1 MKLFSLHATVG
12 ILIWLTSTQWAVASN
27 CPPPSHLL
35 SPQQTNRLVA
45 DVTVTGKTPSL
56 AEGQSD
62 SAVVTVNTVFAG
74 FAPRKIVIDSS
85 IGGFECGFSLAS
97 TPIGTR
103 IVVGVLQD
111 YASGR
116 YGGGW
121 VSDYAV
127 LVEEGDL
134 VEGYLVRPNCPGNN
148 TSCLYGSYQSMTLEE
163 FADVARSY
171 APDQYQA
178 KQALVV
184 GEDSDSLEIVLRDGI
199 TTTTSDI
206 ALEFF
211 TRPCSYVLP
220 RSLRSGAQE
229 RLIELSFSVI
239 DFSRL
244 DISPRPP
251 CNFSQPDIIPVGR
264 VYEPGEYELRLY
276 EEHDGQDGG
285 FFQPENIVGS
295 FDIAVTDRVFDFA
308 AETPTQG
315 SIQSGIGLIRGWACD
330 ARAISVQFDNLP
342 PIELPYGATRLDTLA
357 VCGDAN
363 NGYGAVFAWGS
374 LGEGPHRMQTVIDG
388 AVVSTIDFE
397 VKGLGEPF
405 VTGLSGEYELEQFP
419 RDGES
424 VVVRWS
430 EPDQNFIVVEKR
442 K

>member
-1 MKLFSLHATVG
+1 MNLFCCHATAGLLV
-12 ILIWLTSTQWAVASN
+12 WLMSAQWAVASN

-35 SPQQTNRLVA
+35 APQQTNRLVA

-56 AEGQSD
+56 MEGQPD

-74 FAPRKIVIDSS
+74 FAPRRIVIDGV
-85 IGGFECGFSLAS
+85 IGALDCGFSLAD

-103 IVVGVLQD
+103 LVVGVQHD
-111 YASGR
+111 HAGGR

-127 LVEEGDL
+127 WAGEGDL
-134 VEGYLVRPNCPGNN
+134 EGYLVRPDCPGNN
-148 TSCLYGSYQSMTLEE
+148 TSCLYSSFQSMTLEE

-171 APDQYQA
+171 APDQYEA

-184 GEDSDSLEIVLRDGI
+184 SEGSGPLEIVLRDGRL
-199 TTTTSDI
+199 TTASEI

-211 TRPCSYVLP
+211 TTPCSYVRPL
-220 RSLRSGAQE
+220 SLRSGAQE
-229 RLIELSFSVI
+229 RVIELSFSVI

-244 DISPRPP
+244 DITPRPP
-251 CNFSQPDIIPVGR
+251 CNFSRPEIIPLGH
-264 VYEPGEYELRLY
+264 VYEPGHYELRLY
-276 EEHDGQDGG
+276 DESDGQDGG

-295 FDIAVTDRVFDFA
+295 FDIAVNDPVFEFV
-308 AETPTQG
+308 AETPAEG

-330 ARAISVQFDNLP
+330 ARSVSVQFDSLP
-342 PIELPYGATRLDTLA
+342 PIELPYGSTRLDTLA

-374 LGEGPHRMQTVIDG
+374 LGEGQHRMQTMIDG
-388 AVVSTIDFE
+388 GLVSTVEFE
-397 VKGLGEPF
+397 VNGLGEPF
-405 VTGLSGEYELEQFP
+405 VKGLAGEYELGQFP
-419 RDGES
+419 DDGES

-430 EPDQNFIVVEKR
+430 EADQNFIVVEKR
-442 K
+442 D